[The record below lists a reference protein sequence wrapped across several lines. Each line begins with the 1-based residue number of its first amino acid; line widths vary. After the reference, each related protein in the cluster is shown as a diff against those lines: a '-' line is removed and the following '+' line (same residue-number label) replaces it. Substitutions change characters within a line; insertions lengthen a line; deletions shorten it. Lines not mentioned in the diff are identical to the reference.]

1 MAMQGDDGA
10 MPGDGLPPTG
20 AVRPL
25 DDAEVERCKIWA
37 QHPHG
42 RSKGYV
48 MPEQEISEGSKPISR
63 EVCDL
68 KMAPFTTTLGEIKA
82 NFAAH
87 EVRHETARIE
97 QRSSNR
103 WAIGILIPVALS
115 VGALVLEMVAGK
127 F

>member
-1 MAMQGDDGA
+1 MVGSQAGFD
-10 MPGDGLPPTG
+10 T
-20 AVRPL
+20 VRQL
-25 DDAEVERCKIWA
+25 DAAELARCREWA
-37 QHPHG
+37 QYPN
-42 RSKGYV
+42 RRPAMSDDT
-48 MPEQEISEGSKPISR
+48 PISEGSKPISR

-82 NFAAH
+82 DFAAH
-87 EVRHETARIE
+87 EVRHETARVE

-115 VGALVLEMVAGK
+115 VAALVLEMVAGK